1 MVANIIRWLRYEEYY
16 SPRAIAL
23 IVGCSY
29 DTVLKTLRGE
39 VYPKVL
45 PSFEGLTD
53 EMLERKYTV
62 DKLYNLELVYEIQD
76 IEQLGYYATLLRY
89 LGYSKEHLR
98 ILFQNMSSGWV
109 HSRYFA
115 KDEWKKFNYA
125 LLGIEQEQWKDVF
138 KNVIK
143 FEG

>member
-76 IEQLGYYATLLRY
+76 MEQLGYYATLLRY

-115 KDEWKKFNYA
+115 KDE
-125 LLGIEQEQWKDVF
+125 
-138 KNVIK
+138 
-143 FEG
+143 